1 MHPNKCAICRHRQGN
16 HCSFYNG
23 LCSELQDD
31 SQFNSCGISFDDAH
45 LEIEAKTRKAT
56 AKKEAKLK
64 IENMKEKV

>member
-1 MHPNKCAICRHRQGN
+1 
-16 HCSFYNG
+16 
-23 LCSELQDD
+23 
-31 SQFNSCGISFDDAH
+31 